1 MLATIVIAAAVSATV
16 ACSSSGGGDDPSVL
30 PPVMA
35 DVSTID
41 GTTVQVPNG
50 GTLDITGDDET
61 YTDWTAEIADED
73 ILSFT
78 PGKDDGSATFNPGFE
93 AKNEGTTDVEM
104 KNSTSGD
111 EVHFTVEVT
120 PAK

>member
-1 MLATIVIAAAVSATV
+1 
-16 ACSSSGGGDDPSVL
+16 
-30 PPVMA
+30 MA
-35 DVSTID
+35 DFSTID
-41 GTTVQVPNG
+41 GTTVQVPEG

-61 YTDWTAEIADED
+61 YADWTADIADED
-73 ILSFT
+73 ILTFT

-93 AKNEGTTDVEM
+93 AKKEGTTDVEM

-120 PAK
+120 PAT